1 MSTSKYE
8 TVIGLEVHVE
18 LHTNSKIFC
27 GCSTAF
33 GAPPNTHTCPICLGH
48 PGVPL
53 LNGIAAGSEEVDRQP
68 ESNRR
73 IGTDISSVVWDRLV
87 KEEAIMQQPWH
98 QRLQF
103 IRFNQ

>member
-1 MSTSKYE
+1 MRKDHLS
-8 TVIGLEVHVE
+8 
-18 LHTNSKIFC
+18 
-27 GCSTAF
+27 
-33 GAPPNTHTCPICLGH
+33 
-48 PGVPL
+48 L